1 MKISIVGAGISGLA
15 TAQAVLT
22 RKPDAE
28 ITIFEADQRVGGKV
42 WTETSPDGYLC
53 EGGVNGCLDKIP
65 RTLELCKEAGVSP
78 VAADASAQKRYVY
91 SRGELHKL
99 PEKPSEFLTS
109 RLLSVRGR
117 LRVIYETI
125 AGGTDNPDETLAQFG
140 TRRLGSEAFDRLIDP
155 MASGVFAGD
164 ATRLSLKSCFPRIH
178 EVEAEYGSLI
188 RGLISLQIKAK
199 REGKKNTPGPGPGG
213 RLTSFDN
220 GMSAL
225 TDSLAEQ
232 LGSRIRIATPIRDIS
247 RSGNR
252 YVLQVDG
259 GAEEESDVL
268 ILAVPA
274 RAQARMLEALD
285 PALAGLL
292 GEIPYPALSVC
303 CFGYRKQRVGQV
315 LDGFGFLVPS
325 KEQRAVL
332 GTIIDSNVFP
342 GRAPEDS
349 ILLRSMVGGAR
360 TPELALLP
368 DEQLISRVRADLQDI
383 LGLRAEPDFIRIFRH
398 ERAIPQY
405 VVGHAA
411 RLEAIEKILQRH
423 PGLVLTG
430 NAFKGVS
437 LNDCVVNALKTAQS
451 LIPAAHKGEKT

>member
-15 TAQAVLT
+15 TAQAVLA

-28 ITIFEADQRVGGKV
+28 ITLFEADKRVGGKV
-42 WTETSPDGYLC
+42 WTEISPEGYLC
-53 EGGVNGCLDKIP
+53 EGGVNGFLDKIP
-65 RTLELCKEAGVSP
+65 RTLELCRESGVSP
-78 VAADASAQKRYVY
+78 LPADASAQKRYVY
-91 SRGELHKL
+91 SQGELHKL
-99 PEKPSEFLTS
+99 PEKPQEFLKS

-140 TRRLGSEAFDRLIDP
+140 TRRLGREAFDRLIDP

-164 ATRLSLKSCFPRIH
+164 ASKLSLKSCFPRIH
-178 EVEAEYGSLI
+178 EIEMEYGSLI
-188 RGLISLQIKAK
+188 RGLIKLQLKAR
-199 REGKKNTPGPGPGG
+199 REGNKNTPGPGPGG
-213 RLTSFDN
+213 RLTSFEN
-220 GMSAL
+220 GMCAL
-225 TDSLAEQ
+225 TNSLAEQ
-232 LGSRIRIATPIRDIS
+232 LGSRIRIATPVTDIS
-247 RSGNR
+247 RNGER
-252 YVLQVDG
+252 YTLQLFDG
-259 GAEEESDVL
+259 TEEESDVL
-268 ILAVPA
+268 VLAAPA
-274 RAQARMLEALD
+274 HAQARMLQALD
-285 PALAGLL
+285 PSLAGLL
-292 GEIPYPALSVC
+292 DAIPYPALSVC
-303 CFGYRKQRVGQV
+303 CFGYRKQNVGQV

-332 GTIIDSNVFP
+332 GTIVDSNVFP

-368 DEQLISRVRADLQDI
+368 DEQLINRVRSDLRDI
-383 LGLRAEPDFIRIFRH
+383 LGLTAEPDFIRIFRH
-398 ERAIPQY
+398 QRAIPQY

-411 RLEAIEKILQRH
+411 RLQNIEKHLQRH

-451 LIPAAHKGEKT
+451 LIPQLGACRI